1 MRTMKR
7 YMKIAALA
15 ATLFGIVTSCQEP
28 LVDGFD
34 APVQDGYVNVSFN
47 AEIPDMGEVVTKVV
61 DPDGE
66 DISTMSLLCFNEQ
79 GLFLA
84 TVQAT
89 LNSNTAAHP
98 SVSGS
103 YTAAIP
109 ETTDRIHFLANQ
121 NMSLFD
127 ESEFVGKTESEVISA
142 MEGSSGMMI
151 YWARVAK
158 SDVKIDGKA
167 ASTILLALQ
176 NIVVPKVVYKEDGTQ
191 QTPENDPNY
200 LKGTVVLTRN
210 HARVGVRVNATTGSG
225 TSVFTVD
232 GFAVVNTSAFGTVA
246 PYSPSG
252 KWEAPQLPKSMRFVT
267 LPENR
272 SVLSDIQDVTTQEW
286 QYVFETEN
294 TSENP
299 VSVIIKGK
307 NAGETE
313 SKYYRV
319 MLIDTANDFIPVMR
333 NFNYCV
339 YIMGALEYGQNTF
352 EDALTAPATNNVWLS
367 VSDNVKEVRS
377 TDYALAVDE
386 TYVVIGQNDPVW
398 NSQLKKYTLKYS
410 VEKLGSGSVAATD
423 KPEVSWLEGN
433 TVAQNAITN
442 TFTVTGTPTKV
453 EGTLEIVLNP
463 LQEGEIMREGTIL
476 VKLGPLQ
483 RKIKVISINTM
494 KFIPSWVS
502 TEVYST
508 TAGAN
513 MTMMFTIPENCP
525 AELFPFDVLVSV
537 NDLDVRAASGQS
549 LPIIRRGQE
558 GYDPDGVAD
567 TNDNGY
573 KYVYTVTGP
582 GVQRLYF
589 DSILNQDGG
598 SSGKITIEAAHFEP
612 LTKTYTFSANNLSI
626 NFSENATNPLL
637 KYSLG
642 YQVQDE
648 YIYYMLVPQK
658 KYANVRFDL
667 ILKNG
672 RTYTPSGD
680 IATDGT
686 SVDAGANDEF
696 LLYSSNLDYWPSA
709 KTYYDRFGVEG
720 FDCTFYRYGM
730 GDWGTGGRVHM
741 FKPDNVNADPD
752 GTYSIYLYTTKPK
765 SEEVIRVASNN
776 KNSVSGLPTNGGA
789 LYTGNTY
796 RSITFE
802 LANYRPFEFAS
813 TLNNGNTGEDLYLAY
828 EPGRP
833 VNVSF
838 DIKSFTAT
846 NNSEVDPFG
855 TAFKVFIDAPMLQI
869 DTESELYRAFDGKTE
884 TITTYEYDASGD
896 FDTTEESFDKFYYDE
911 EIEKFVYVVSA
922 SKAEEDTYGT
932 NGRKTL
938 PFKTK
943 PTQIVT
949 AGEITISAD
958 PEMITYNT
966 NKFKVYNNS
975 ITGEMKY
982 GADVASAT
990 NDVPTSAFVP
1000 MERVS
1005 DNTRI
1010 GSVSV
1015 NSNGQ
1020 YELRLRGEYNFNWYS
1035 DKIQFEYLASDGN
1048 TYRAEVASLDAL
1060 YNNPSIVLLPETN

>member
-89 LNSNTAAHP
+89 LNSNTATP

-158 SDVKIDGKA
+158 SDVKIDGEA
-167 ASTILLALQ
+167 ASTIRLALQ

-200 LKGTVVLTRN
+200 PKGTVVLTRN
-210 HARVGVRVNATTGSG
+210 HARVGVTVNATTGSG
-225 TSVFTVD
+225 TNVFTVD

-307 NAGETE
+307 NASETE

-319 MLIDTANDFIPVMR
+319 MLIDTANDFVPVMR

-339 YIMGALEYGQNTF
+339 YIMGSLEYGQDTF
-352 EDALTAPATNNVWLS
+352 EDALNAPATNNVWLS

-386 TYVVIGQNDPVW
+386 TYVVIGQNDDVW
-398 NSQLKKYTLKYS
+398 NSGLYKYTLGYS
-410 VEKLGSGSVAATD
+410 VEKLGSDSVVDADAD

-453 EGTLEIVLNP
+453 EGELGIVLNP

-549 LPIIRRGQE
+549 LPIIRRGQD
-558 GYDPDGVAD
+558 GYDPDEDSD
-567 TNDNGY
+567 TNDNGYKYDIGY

-598 SSGKITIEAAHFEP
+598 SGNITIEAAHFAS
-612 LTKTYTFSANNLSI
+612 LTKTYTFA
-626 NFSENATNPLL
+626 SENRTIT
-637 KYSLG
+637 LG
-642 YQVQDE
+642 GLSEYKPDYAANDE
-648 YIYYMLVPQK
+648 PILYMLVPQK
-658 KYANVRFDL
+658 VNAPVTFNMTMNPEV
-667 ILKNG
+667 G
-672 RTYTPSGD
+672 E
-680 IATDGT
+680 
-686 SVDAGANDEF
+686 NDEF
-696 LLYSSNLDYWPSA
+696 LLYSSNLDHYLDGEESLA
-709 KTYYDRFGVEG
+709 GVTG
-720 FDCTFYRYGM
+720 NFPCQFYPIAETS
-730 GDWGTGGRVHM
+730 WSTGGRVYM
-741 FKPDNVNADPD
+741 FKPRTSG
-752 GTYSIYLYTTKPK
+752 GTQYSVYMHTNKPV
-765 SEEVIRVASNN
+765 SAEVVRIASNN
-776 KNSVSGLPTNGGA
+776 KQSVSGLPSNNGA

-796 RSITFE
+796 RSVTFE
-802 LANYRPFEFAS
+802 MANYRPYRFAAKFDS
-813 TLNNGNTGEDLYLAY
+813 DGPGASEPEGAY
-828 EPGRP
+828 K
-833 VNVSF
+833 VNDGADGTDAPEEVSHVSMTYAPAQKVDISF
-838 DIKSFTAT
+838 DITQFTGT
-846 NNSEVDPFG
+846 DTKVVHPFG
-855 TAFKVFIDAPMLQI
+855 TSFKVFIEAPMLDI
-869 DTESELYRAFDGKTE
+869 DESRRGNLTAE
-884 TITTYEYDASGD
+884 
-896 FDTTEESFDKFYYDE
+896 KFYYDE
-911 EIEKFVYVVSA
+911 AIEKFVYVVDADRTTEA
-922 SKAEEDTYGT
+922 SFGSGNALTYTAGA
-932 NGRKTL
+932 GERKTL
-938 PFKTK
+938 PFVTNK
-943 PTQIVT
+943 IVSS
-949 AGEITISAD
+949 GDIVISAE
-958 PEMITYNT
+958 PEKIIYHSKT
-966 NKFKVYNNS
+966 FRLANS
-975 ITGEMKY
+975 AITGVIKF
-982 GADVASAT
+982 GADEASAQII
-990 NDVPTSAFVP
+990 PASAFVP

-1035 DKIQFEYLASDGN
+1035 DKIQFEYLADDGI